1 MRPASSMPQAMITIC
16 ELWAQAT
23 ALVPPTTV

>member
-1 MRPASSMPQAMITIC
+1 MTPASSIPQAMITIW

-23 ALVPPTTV
+23 ALVPPVTV